1 MTTRDRLRPSL
12 RPMAALAFAL
22 TATVALMGATASPSN
37 ASTLRPSQP
46 PVVAVPSHPSA
57 ANTVNKDDFFAGYSA
72 TPLHGL
78 ASASATFTI
87 PTLNCSSG
95 IDDPIYFGP
104 YTDNN
109 SAAATSRLVCNGTTP
124 TYTYWLLTAAGLVDE
139 PGAAAGDVVVT
150 SVFQTGTWAEAE
162 IHDLTNGEYWV
173 ADDDAAGTATDVFI
187 GDNEPYATASLPQ
200 FTPTTFSSV
209 QVNGDYLGFENP
221 SQYIINRGSG
231 TLTTSSAL
239 SDNGSKF
246 SVTFKKSS

>member
-1 MTTRDRLRPSL
+1 M
-12 RPMAALAFAL
+12 AL
-22 TATVALMGATASPSN
+22 TVVLSLPSN
-37 ASTLRPSQP
+37 ASAPRPSQASDA
-46 PVVAVPSHPSA
+46 AVPSHQSA
-57 ANTVNKDDFFAGYSA
+57 ANAVYKDNYFAGYSVD
-72 TPLHGL
+72 TPHGL
-78 ASASATFTI
+78 ASVSATFTI
-87 PTLNCSSG
+87 PTLNCSSD

-104 YTDNN
+104 YTNTS
-109 SAAATSRLVCNGTTP
+109 SAFSTIRLLCNGTTP
-124 TYTYWLLTAAGLVDE
+124 TYTYWLSTPAGLVE
-139 PGAAAGDVVVT
+139 EGGAAAGDVVVT
-150 SVFQTGTWAEAE
+150 SLFQTATWTEAE

-173 ADDDAAGTATDVFI
+173 ASDDAGGTGIDPGI
-187 GDNEPYATASLPQ
+187 GENEPYATASLPQ